1 MNRII
6 DIGDIHS
13 NSLGGNS
20 SIVSSTSSDSTDL
33 YKITLDV
40 LVKNNPNKITF
51 TLKEAAALLNVGEE
65 FIRRRMKP
73 PGAIRVTYFGDKPM
87 IHITELARISLKGI

>member
-13 NSLGGNS
+13 NSMGGNS
-20 SIVSSTSSDSTDL
+20 SIVPSTSSDSTDL
-33 YKITLDV
+33 YRMTLDV
-40 LVKNNPNKITF
+40 IVKNNPNKITF
-51 TLKEAAALLNVGEE
+51 TLKEAATLLNVGEE

-73 PGAIRVTYFGDKPM
+73 PGDIRVTYFGDKPM
-87 IHITELARISLKGI
+87 IHITELARISLNGV